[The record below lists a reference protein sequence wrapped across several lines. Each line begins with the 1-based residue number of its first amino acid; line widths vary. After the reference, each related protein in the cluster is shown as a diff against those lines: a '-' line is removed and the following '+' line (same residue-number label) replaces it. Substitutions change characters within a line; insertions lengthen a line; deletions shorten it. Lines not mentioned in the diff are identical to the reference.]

1 MKALARAVQRCR
13 FVPQYLTQTQ
23 ILPRRRRHLHSHRH
37 SGRRRPP
44 SLVTIAR
51 AVALLP
57 TARLLLRGRMLS
69 SASAAAALLPF
80 PPPSSSDE
88 SDDAK
93 TLRSQPVLEPEVAS
107 PPPQQQ
113 QLRQWLELE
122 RDCNM
127 AMKALACVG
136 DVDQV
141 VNLFAELMLSASSA
155 GVVPSVL
162 CYNTLLNA
170 LVEDGR
176 AAETRKVFDEMLA
189 TGVAPNVSSFNILVK
204 LYAWRTVEF
213 HLAYKEIHGMRVH
226 KLEPD
231 VSTYSTLVTGL
242 CQVGKLDE
250 AWGVLDW
257 MLQEGCCPMVHTYTP
272 IVQGYCREGRI
283 EEARKLIDFMEDSG
297 CPPNA
302 VTYNV
307 LIRALC
313 DDARFDEVKQV
324 LAEIKMKGQKPNT
337 VTYNIYMDALSKKGM
352 AKEALQQFED
362 MQGEGLYPTAF
373 TLSIILNCL
382 CCNSRFSQA
391 ISLLERST
399 ELNWCAAVAAYNTVM
414 SRLCD
419 TDRCSAV
426 LELLVDMIK
435 KDERQFTSRGTARN
449 MQLYHLCRYAE
460 CGNSEKKDK
469 NEIKH
474 LDLVLIDRKVVCS
487 FLGAALQGPAMLIIQ
502 YEPTEPWQLAP
513 CPHEYPPLPQW
524 RPPRRHWSPAPL
536 C

>member
-362 MQGEGLYPTAF
+362 MQ
-373 TLSIILNCL
+373 
-382 CCNSRFSQA
+382 
-391 ISLLERST
+391 